1 MAYTQLTTSPATV
14 EFARELGGNEL
25 HIGILGALPVALVGM
40 QLTAALLAGR
50 FARRKP
56 VWFRVSIVQRLVLLP
71 AALGPWLWPELGN
84 AFWIWLLIALAAVNH
99 GLLHFGTPLW
109 LSWMGDYLP
118 HPGLNYFWGRR
129 HFAQQWTAAAALL
142 ANALFFYHSGVN
154 VRGGFAA
161 IIALAAVLGVSDIL
175 LFIRVPEPE
184 PRHVSDPRLWDVLGE
199 PFRQADFRS
208 FIRFSCFWQ
217 VAAMV
222 GAPFI
227 SMYLLEHVG
236 MRLFDV
242 LLLWTISWVGGALLS
257 NRLGL
262 WAECFG
268 QRPML
273 ILCTMFKSLNMFALL
288 FCPRDPQLAFWLL
301 VPVFMIDALLN
312 AGVLIATNG
321 FLLKNSPAENRTMF
335 IAAGTAFA
343 GMAGGATSV
352 LAGALLAAS
361 DGWSCDWLGLH
372 WVNFH
377 VLFAVS
383 ISLRLAAIALARRI
397 HEPASTATREAARHI
412 ALELASAV
420 LRFGAPR
427 ASLVDYADDAAD
439 AGQLA
444 GEAGQP
450 ALLWVESDA
459 SPSPAAS
466 QHRPAA

>member
-1 MAYTQLTTSPATV
+1 MGMAYTQLTTSPATV
-14 EFARELGGNEL
+14 EFARELGGNEF
-25 HIGILGALPVALVGM
+25 HIGVLGALPVALVGM
-40 QLTAALLAGR
+40 QLAAALLAGR
-50 FARRKP
+50 FAWRKP
-56 VWFRVSIVQRLVLLP
+56 VWFWVSIVQRLVFLP
-71 AALGPWLWPELGN
+71 AALGPWLWPEVGN
-84 AFWIWLLIALAAVNH
+84 ACWIWLLITLTAVNH

-129 HFAQQWTAAAALL
+129 HFAQQWAAAAALL
-142 ANALFFYHSGVN
+142 TNTLFFYHSGVD

-161 IIALAAVLGVSDIL
+161 LIALAAVLGVSDIL
-175 LFIRVPEPE
+175 LFIRVPEPAPQHPAE
-184 PRHVSDPRLWDVLGE
+184 PRLWDVLRE
-199 PFRQADFRS
+199 PFRKADFRS

-217 VAAMV
+217 VSAMV

-227 SMYLLEHVG
+227 SMYLLDHVG

-242 LLLWTISWVGGALLS
+242 LLLWTISWVGGAILS

-262 WAECFG
+262 WAERFG

-273 ILCTMFKSLNMFALL
+273 ILCTMFKSTNMFALL
-288 FCPRDPQLAFWLL
+288 LCPRDPQLAFWLL

-321 FLLKNSPAENRTMF
+321 FLLKNSPAENRTMY
-335 IAAGTAFA
+335 IASGTAFA

-352 LAGALLAAS
+352 LAGALLSAS
-361 DGWSCDWLGLH
+361 DSWSWEWQGHH

-383 ISLRLAAIALARRI
+383 ICLRLASIALALRI
-397 HEPASTATREAARHI
+397 HEPASVGVRAAAREI
-412 ALELASAV
+412 ARELATAV

-427 ASLVDYADDAAD
+427 GGSLHLSADIED
-439 AGQLA
+439 AGELA
-444 GEAGQP
+444 GGVEP
-450 ALLWVESDA
+450 ALVWADGDA
-459 SPSPAAS
+459 SPPAAG
-466 QHRPAA
+466 QHRQAA